1 MRTEEIKNKLQLTV
15 FNQGTDEEI
24 RGYYCGDLLSW
35 VMGRADEGSAWFTIM
50 SNVNVCA
57 VAKLLSFTCVI
68 LCEGVTPDD
77 KLLKKAGEEG
87 INLFSC
93 YIIYKRCYNIRLYS
107 RSLMKIFIFY

>member
-15 FNQGTDEEI
+15 FNHGTDEEI

-68 LCEGVTPDD
+68 LCEGATPDD

-87 INLFSC
+87 INLFGTDLPV
-93 YIIYKRCYNIRLYS
+93 YEAVKKL
-107 RSLMKIFIFY
+107 LE